1 MTASEFAFLALGL
14 VLGIASG
21 AAIVVVL
28 GSRSPA
34 REVRLTVERGAVPR
48 RAATLSSDA
57 FVTAANEPARGGP
70 ADRRRMDRDA
80 PPEDL
85 PPLAPE
91 PGPGV
96 PVMVRPAPVGPGG
109 GPRLAPGDRTIV
121 PSGPSLRANMGPARF
136 GAGPV
141 AAIPAAPV
149 AAIPTAADRDPAI
162 DSLRIQAVLAA
173 QRMLAAGV
181 SVATATTAVLE
192 PQPAPEPPDD
202 QQGDPAS
209 RAAEAPAAGLAT
221 TTRPGTG
228 SDRAPVIIRI
238 LRGDHRAL
246 FDAVEI
252 VAGADDAMR
261 RPWQLAIT
269 ALAEGIMARAIDRGI
284 LDFPVGNPF
293 WDTFTTEQC
302 RAIAGALAAAGH
314 RFDAIDGWEDGR
326 VPNYRDLTAAVAA
339 AGMEPRRIRAWPTQD
354 EIGELYREVTVAAD
368 ELFIAAAGDLEAE
381 ALRELVG
388 ARAAELGLLW
398 QHWDLA
404 RSVLAA
410 PLAAD

>member
-34 REVRLTVERGAVPR
+34 REVRLTVERDAVPR

-121 PSGPSLRANMGPARF
+121 PSGPSLRASMGPARF

-149 AAIPTAADRDPAI
+149 AAIPTTPDRDPAI

-173 QRMLAAGV
+173 QRTLAAGV
-181 SVATATTAVLE
+181 SGATAVLE
-192 PQPAPEPPDD
+192 PEPGPALPDD
-202 QQGDPAS
+202 DQGGSAS
-209 RAAEAPAAGLAT
+209 LAAEAPAAGLAT
-221 TTRPGTG
+221 ATPRGKG
-228 SDRAPVIIRI
+228 SDPAPVIIRI

-326 VPNYRDLTAAVAA
+326 VPNYRDLTVAVAA
-339 AGMEPRRIRAWPTQD
+339 AGLEPRRIRAWPTQE